1 MLKNKNLI
9 ILSTLFIL
17 VNIKNV
23 YANNIECKNESKN
36 ITCNYEI
43 STENNN
49 SSDLGTYN
57 INISLIKIKE
67 VNGIINGNMIIS
79 ANLCKNDSKIRI
91 NEKIQIAQSSENQSY
106 NFPLYLH
113 KKAIVANF
121 CIKLLIENCIDSC
134 GDLIRLEGNISPI
147 MKMEK
152 RS

>member
-9 ILSTLFIL
+9 ILTTLFIL
-17 VNIKNV
+17 FNIKNI

-67 VNGIINGNMIIS
+67 ANGIINGNMTIS

-106 NFPLYLH
+106 IFLYIFI
-113 KKAIVANF
+113 KKQ
-121 CIKLLIENCIDSC
+121 LL
-134 GDLIRLEGNISPI
+134 PI
-147 MKMEK
+147 FV
-152 RS
+152 